1 MGKSI
6 MQTDRACYFCG
17 RLDGLERHHVLGGFS
32 SNNRRLSETYGL
44 WVYVCKKHHTDQK
57 EGVQYNKEMN
67 LKLKQDAQLAFQKYY
82 GRSLWMQLFRK
93 NYLGDWGKEDERC
106 GRDQQLQPDGGTV

>member
-6 MQTDRACYFCG
+6 MQTDRACYICG
-17 RLDGLERHHVLGGFS
+17 RLDGLELHHVFGGVA
-32 SNNRRLSETYGL
+32 NRKISETYGL
-44 WVYVCKKHHTDQK
+44 CVYVCHKHHTDPK

-93 NYLGDWGKEDERC
+93 NYLGDWGKENESVSVD
-106 GRDQQLQPDGGTV
+106 P

>member
-17 RLDGLERHHVLGGFS
+17 RLDGLERHHVFGGVA
-32 SNNRRLSETYGL
+32 NRKISETYGL
-44 WVYVCKKHHTDQK
+44 CVYVCHKHHTDPK

-67 LKLKQDAQLAFQKYY
+67 LKLKQDAQMAFQKYY
-82 GRSLWMQLFRK
+82 SRKVWMQLIRK
-93 NYLGDWGKEDERC
+93 NYLGDWGKENESVSVD
-106 GRDQQLQPDGGTV
+106 P

>member
-6 MQTDRACYFCG
+6 MQSDKSCYICG
-17 RLDGLERHHVLGGFS
+17 RIDGLERHHILGGFS
-32 SNNRRLSETYGL
+32 SKNRNHSETYGL
-44 WVYVCKKHHTDQK
+44 WVWVCGKHHTDPK
-57 EGVQYNKEMN
+57 DGVQYNADLN

-93 NYLGDWGKEDERC
+93 NYLGDWGKKDEHF
-106 GRDQQLQPDGGTV
+106 GRD

>member
-1 MGKSI
+1 MAKSI

-17 RLDGLERHHVLGGFS
+17 RLDGLERHHVLGGYS

-44 WVYVCKKHHTDQK
+44 WFYVCKKHHTDPK
-57 EGVQYNKEMN
+57 EGVQYNKELN
-67 LKLKQDAQLAFQKYY
+67 LKAKQDAQAVFQSYY

-93 NYLGDWGKEDERC
+93 NYLGDWGKEHESASVD
-106 GRDQQLQPDGGTV
+106 P

>member
-6 MQTDRACYFCG
+6 MQTDRACYYCG

-32 SNNRRLSETYGL
+32 SKNRKYSETYGL
-44 WVYVCKKHHTDQK
+44 WVWVCHKHHTDPK
-57 EGVQYNKEMN
+57 EGVQYNAEMN
-67 LKLKQDAQLAFQKYY
+67 TQLKQDAQLAFQKYF

-93 NYLGDWGKEDERC
+93 NYLKERGNENESR
-106 GRDQQLQPDGGTV
+106 